1 MDSAKG
7 KTENSVFFKKHE
19 GRWVPWPVND
29 NGSVGSNRSTYTIS
43 TRQRY
48 LSSEGKKITI

>member
-19 GRWVPWPVND
+19 GRWVPVND